1 MEHME
6 AVPRETQGRAWM
18 LTGCTL
24 TASAGSK
31 PSRSPQGPS
40 LCYYSLVYMRNGP
53 AIYDAMCHILSKYK
67 N

>member
-1 MEHME
+1 MEHVE

-18 LTGCTL
+18 LTGPRL

-31 PSRSPQGPS
+31 PSRPPQGLS
-40 LCYYSLVYMRNGP
+40 LCYYSLVYMRKSH
-53 AIYDAMCHILSKYK
+53 AIYDAIYHILSKYK